1 MSSKTMINGR
11 AVKTQGG
18 RLVFESQKYGRIPR
32 DPLRFYNGV
41 LYDSR
46 AEADKAKEL
55 DVLLRAGVIARW
67 ERQIPFVLHALGGTS
82 IGRFVIDFRI
92 TWLDGK
98 VTYVEVKGAETA
110 EFRWKRR
117 HFEAEYKGLDY
128 SIEFIGGSGKKGRQ

>member
-1 MSSKTMINGR
+1 MSSKNVINGR
-11 AVKTQGG
+11 EVRTQGG
-18 RLVFESQKYGRIPR
+18 RLVFASQKYGRIPM
-32 DPLRFYNGV
+32 DPLRFYNGI

-55 DVLLRAGVIARW
+55 DILLRAGVIAGW
-67 ERQIPFVLHALGGTS
+67 DRQIPFVLHALGGEA

-92 TWLDGK
+92 TWPDGK

-128 SIEFIGGSGKKGRQ
+128 SIEFIGKSRRKGRQ